1 MALPEDFL
9 QELRFKNNI
18 SDVISGYVNLRRR
31 GRNMVGLC
39 PFHGEKTPSF
49 TVYPETDSFYCFG
62 CGVGGDVI
70 GFIRRAENLDYI
82 DAVKLL
88 AQRAGMEMPEDS
100 YDDSVQKL
108 RLRIY
113 EANREA
119 ARFYHAQLSQPSG
132 RSGLE
137 YLRARRLSD
146 KTITLFGLGFAPNEW
161 SALSDY
167 LIKEKHFR
175 PDEIVQAN
183 LAFRNKRGGVT
194 DRFRNRVMFPII
206 DVRGN
211 VIAFG
216 GRIMTDEKPK
226 YLNTSDT
233 VAFKK
238 SNNLFALN
246 RAKNSKSD
254 KLILCEGYMDV
265 IALHQAGFDFAVAT
279 LGTALTQEQAVIIK
293 RYTNTVVICYDADE
307 AGQKATARA
316 IEILR
321 REGLK
326 IKVLTVPNGKD
337 PDEYIKFHGENGS
350 YKFRQLLEGTG
361 NDVDYKLTKLKESY
375 NVNVPEGKVEYM
387 NEAAKLLAGMYN
399 DVERDIY
406 SGRLCEEMGV
416 AKEAFN
422 NQIKRIIKNRSK
434 AEKKAEFRK
443 IQNDLTGQGDR
454 INTQMNANMRAA
466 RAEEALIAYL
476 ICNPDM
482 VRTVY
487 ASLPPEKMVTEFNR
501 RVYSVVTERILNGS
515 SAMLIDIS
523 SEFSQEENSRLAA
536 ILAKYNPETA
546 TPQSCMEYV
555 DIILSEGAKRSAK
568 EIASESDEDIQ
579 AYFLSL
585 KDQQKKKKTI
595 LD

>member
-9 QELRFKNNI
+9 QELRFRNNI
-18 SDVISGYVNLRRR
+18 SEVISGYVNLRRR

-88 AQRAGMEMPEDS
+88 AQRVGMEMPEDS
-100 YDDSVQKL
+100 YDDSMQKL

-119 ARFYHAQLSQPSG
+119 ARFFHSQLYLPSG
-132 RSGLE
+132 RSGLD
-137 YLRARRLSD
+137 YLRGRRLSE
-146 KTITLFGLGFAPNEW
+146 KTIRSFGLGFAPNEW

-175 PDEIVQAN
+175 PDELVQAN
-183 LAFRNKRGGVT
+183 LAFTNKRGGVT

-238 SNNLFALN
+238 SSNLFALN

-265 IALHQAGFDFAVAT
+265 ITLHQAGFDFAVAT
-279 LGTALTQEQAVIIK
+279 LGTALTREQAVMIK
-293 RYTNTVVICYDADE
+293 RYTSTVVICYDADE

-321 REGLK
+321 KEGLK

-337 PDEYIKFHGENGS
+337 PDEYIKLYGENGP

-361 NDVDYKLTKLKESY
+361 NDIEYKLIKLKESY
-375 NVNVPEGKVEYM
+375 NIDLPEGKVEFL
-387 NEAAKLLAGMYN
+387 NAAAKLLASMDN
-399 DVERDIY
+399 EVEREVY
-406 SGRLCEEMGV
+406 AGRLCEEMDI
-416 AKEAFN
+416 AKEPFD
-422 NQIKRIIKNRSK
+422 NQVKKIVRSRSK
-434 AEKKAEFRK
+434 TEKKAEFTK
-443 IQNDLTGQGDR
+443 IQRDLTGIGDKV
-454 INTQMNANMRAA
+454 NTQMNANMRAA

-476 ICNPDM
+476 MCNPDM

-487 ASLPPEKMVTEFNR
+487 AELPPEKMVTDFNR

-523 SEFSQEENSRLAA
+523 SEFSQDENSRLAA
-536 ILAKYNPETA
+536 ILARYNPETA
-546 TPQSCMEYV
+546 TPRACKEYV
-555 DIILSEGAKRSAK
+555 DIILSEGSKRTAK

-579 AYFLSL
+579 AYFVSL
-585 KDQQKKKKTI
+585 KEQQKKKKQN
-595 LD
+595 

>member
-119 ARFYHAQLSQPSG
+119 ARFYHAQLLQPSG

-137 YLRARRLSD
+137 YLRGRRLSD
-146 KTITLFGLGFAPNEW
+146 KTITSFGLGFAPNEW

-326 IKVLTVPNGKD
+326 IRVLTVPNGKD

-416 AKEAFN
+416 TKEAFN

-434 AEKKAEFRK
+434 SEKRAEFRK

-454 INTQMNANMRAA
+454 VNTQMNANMRAA

-523 SEFSQEENSRLAA
+523 AEFSQEENSRLAA

-555 DIILSEGAKRSAK
+555 DIILSEGSKRSAK

-579 AYFLSL
+579 AYFLTL
-585 KDQQKKKKTI
+585 KDQQKKKKT
-595 LD
+595 DS